1 MSAPAAR
8 RLAPVLPLVAR
19 QTRAEYLKLW
29 RIPANSVTSLALP
42 VVFYIFIA
50 LGHTRQP
57 IQGTTYGVYVL
68 ASMGAY
74 AVSTVMVFS
83 FGIGV
88 ANERGMRMDVLMR
101 AMPLPPWVY
110 LVAKALTGLAFC
122 CLSLAVLFAFAEIA
136 GGVHPPVG
144 DLAALGLRLLAGSIV
159 FLAAGFAIGY
169 LSGPSASIAVTNV
182 IFLPTAFASG
192 LFIPRAAL
200 ESHIAQASPYLP
212 LYRFGD
218 LAWQAVGVRTGES
231 VTADVLYLAA
241 YGVVFFALALWAY
254 RREEARKFS

>member
-1 MSAPAAR
+1 MSAA
-8 RLAPVLPLVAR
+8 LAPLVAA

-42 VVFYIFIA
+42 IVFYIFIA
-50 LGHTRQP
+50 LGHTSQP
-57 IQGTTYGVYVL
+57 IAGTTYGVYVL

-101 AMPLPPWVY
+101 ATPLPPWAY
-110 LVAKALTGLAFC
+110 LLAKAITGLVFAT
-122 CLSLAVLFAFAEIA
+122 LSLALLFAFAELV
-136 GGVHPPVG
+136 GGVHPPV
-144 DLAALGLRLLAGSIV
+144 AAILTLGWRLLAGSLV
-159 FLAAGFAIGY
+159 FLVVGFAIGY

-182 IFLPTAFASG
+182 IYLPTAFASG

-200 ESHIAQASPYLP
+200 EPHIAQASPYLP

-218 LAWQAVGVRTGES
+218 LAWQAVGVHTGES
-231 VTADVLYLAA
+231 VLTDALYLLG
-241 YGVVFFALALWAY
+241 YGVVFFAIALWAY
-254 RREEARKFS
+254 RREESRKFS